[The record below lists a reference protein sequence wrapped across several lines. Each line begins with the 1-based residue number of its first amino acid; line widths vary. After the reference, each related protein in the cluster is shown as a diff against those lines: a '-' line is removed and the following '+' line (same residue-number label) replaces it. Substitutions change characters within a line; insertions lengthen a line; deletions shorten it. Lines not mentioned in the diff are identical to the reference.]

1 MVPKGFCRWV
11 ESGTSC
17 GLSAGCCVFSYG
29 GHCPLCGWP
38 TVARISLAKLCQ
50 IMVGQAAKRGESEGW
65 HEELF
70 VGRAGTGKLYW
81 CGEKGF
87 TELREWVRVKDF

>member
-1 MVPKGFCRWV
+1 M
-11 ESGTSC
+11 ESC
-17 GLSAGCCVFSYG
+17 GGSCAVKVGHGVIIRGWVGSYG

-70 VGRAGTGKLYW
+70 VGRPYGLK
-81 CGEKGF
+81 
-87 TELREWVRVKDF
+87 VRNWDR